1 VFVALHVGV
10 IRVDPSNEHIADRRP
25 AMVLHVLV
33 LSVGSFAVGTGT
45 FVVTGVL
52 PDIAEAFS
60 ISVANAGLLV
70 TVFAV
75 TFAIGSPIL
84 VSAASGVERR
94 RLLGGALVLFAL
106 ANVAAALA
114 PSFYVLLVAR
124 VVAACGAAI
133 FTPVAS
139 AVAAGFAPPEMRGRA
154 LSVRTI
160 GVNIAWLVG
169 VPLGTVV
176 GGQYGWR
183 TSFVL
188 VAALATAAA
197 LGVRS
202 LLPAVEASAGGDFLS
217 NLVVVKNGAVVA
229 GLGLTLL
236 ALMASF
242 VVLTYVRP
250 VLENLTNFDT
260 RGIGLMLALFGLA
273 SIPGAL
279 LGGYVADR
287 WGYRASMMAV
297 LTVLSVSLF
306 SFSLLSTVQPGSVW
320 TVIGTG
326 AALVAWSVAAFAFLP
341 LQQYRLIV
349 VAPPEGQNAA
359 LSLNASAIQA
369 GQGIGAGLGALSL
382 YYGPVDGLGWVGAL
396 CAVGAFAALS
406 FTRKSSKASQRP
418 A

>member
-1 VFVALHVGV
+1 
-10 IRVDPSNEHIADRRP
+10 
-25 AMVLHVLV
+25 MVLHVLV

-52 PDIAEAFS
+52 PDIAEALS
-60 ISVANAGLLV
+60 ISVAAAGLLV

-75 TFAIGSPIL
+75 TFAIGSPVL

-114 PSFYVLLVAR
+114 PSFYVLLGAR

-183 TSFVL
+183 ASFVL

-202 LLPAVEASAGGDFLS
+202 LLPAVEASAGGGFLS
-217 NLVVVKNGAVVA
+217 NLVVVRSRAVVT
-229 GLGLTLL
+229 GLGVTLV

-250 VLENLTNFDT
+250 VLENLTTFDT
-260 RGIGLMLALFGLA
+260 EGIGLMLAVFGLA
-273 SIPGAL
+273 SIPGVL

-287 WGYRASMMAV
+287 WGYRASMIAV

-306 SFSLLSTVQPGSVW
+306 SFSLLSTVRPGFVW
-320 TVIGTG
+320 TIIGTG
-326 AALVAWSVAAFAFLP
+326 TVLVAWRVAAFAFLP
-341 LQQYRLIV
+341 LQQYRLIE
-349 VAPPEGQNAA
+349 VAPPEGQNTA

-369 GQGIGAGLGALSL
+369 GQGQGPGSAPWHCITGLWTA
-382 YYGPVDGLGWVGAL
+382 WVGL
-396 CAVGAFAALS
+396 EHCAQWGLS
-406 FTRKSSKASQRP
+406 PPSVFGVDLRVIGQRRIIKGIATIGMKQWRRP
-418 A
+418 

>member
-1 VFVALHVGV
+1 MTLH
-10 IRVDPSNEHIADRRP
+10 I
-25 AMVLHVLV
+25 LV

-45 FVVTGVL
+45 FVVAGVL
-52 PDIAEAFS
+52 TDIAEALS
-60 ISVANAGLLV
+60 VSVANAGLLV

-75 TFAIGSPIL
+75 TFALGSPLL
-84 VSAASGVERR
+84 VSATSGVERR
-94 RLLGGALVLFAL
+94 RLLVGALVLFAL

-114 PSFYVLLVAR
+114 PSFAALLGAR
-124 VVAACGAAI
+124 VVAACGAAV

-139 AVAAGFAPPEMRGRA
+139 AVAAGFAPPGLRGRA

-188 VAALATAAA
+188 VASLATVAV

-202 LLPAVEASAGGDFLS
+202 LLPAGEASARRGFLS
-217 NLVVVKNGAVVA
+217 NLAVVKRGAVIA
-229 GLGLTLL
+229 GLGLTVL
-236 ALMASF
+236 ALVASF

-250 VLENLTNFDT
+250 VLEDLTAFDT
-260 RGIGLMLALFGLA
+260 RGIGLMLAVFGLA

-287 WGYRASMMAV
+287 WGYRLSVIAV
-297 LTVLSVSLF
+297 LSVLSVSLL
-306 SFSLLSTVQPGSVW
+306 SFSVLSTAQAGSAW
-320 TVIGTG
+320 TVFGTG

-341 LQQYRLIV
+341 LQQYRLIE
-349 VAPPEGQNAA
+349 VAPPEGQNTA
-359 LSLNASAIQA
+359 LSLNSSAIQA
-369 GQGIGAGLGALSL
+369 GQGIGAGLGALAL
-382 YYGPVDGLGWVGAL
+382 HYGSVGGLGWVGAL
-396 CAVGAFAALS
+396 CAVGAFAALVIGG
-406 FTRKSSKASQRP
+406 RSSPS
-418 A
+418 

>member
-1 VFVALHVGV
+1 VGS
-10 IRVDPSNEHIADRRP
+10 SNGQAGNGRP
-25 AMVLHVLV
+25 TIILRILV

-52 PDIAEAFS
+52 TDIAEDLS
-60 ISVANAGLLV
+60 VSVANAGLLV

-75 TFAIGSPIL
+75 TFAVGSPIL
-84 VSAASGVERR
+84 VSSASGVGRR
-94 RLLGGALVLFAL
+94 RLLVGALILFTL

-114 PSFYVLLVAR
+114 PSFSVLLGAR

-139 AVAAGFAPPEMRGRA
+139 AVAASLAPPELRGRA
-154 LSVRTI
+154 LSVRTM

-176 GGQYGWR
+176 GGYYGWR

-188 VAALATAAA
+188 VAALAMVAA

-202 LLPAVEASAGGDFLS
+202 LLPAVEASARGDFLS
-217 NLVVVKNGAVVA
+217 NLTVVKRGAVVA
-229 GLGLTLL
+229 GLGLTVL

-250 VLENLTNFDT
+250 MLENLTHFDT
-260 RGIGLMLALFGLA
+260 EGVGLMLAVFGLA
-273 SIPGAL
+273 SIPGTL

-287 WGYRASMMAV
+287 WGYRVSMIAV
-297 LTVLSVSLF
+297 LAVLSMSLF
-306 SFSLLSTVQPGSVW
+306 SFSLLSTAQAGSVLA
-320 TVIGTG
+320 VLGTG

-341 LQQYRLIV
+341 LQQYSLIE
-349 VAPPEGQNAA
+349 VAPEGQNTVLA
-359 LSLNASAIQA
+359 LNASAIQA
-369 GQGIGAGLGALSL
+369 GQGLGAGLGALAL
-382 YYGPVDGLGWVGAL
+382 YYGSVGSLGWVGAL
-396 CAVGAFAALS
+396 CAVGAFATLS
-406 FTRKSSKASQRP
+406 FRGRASP
-418 A
+418 L

>member
-1 VFVALHVGV
+1 MGF
-10 IRVDPSNEHIADRRP
+10 SNAQAGNGRP
-25 AMVLHVLV
+25 AIILRILA

-52 PDIAEAFS
+52 TDIAEDLS
-60 ISVANAGLLV
+60 VSVANAGLLV

-75 TFAIGSPIL
+75 TFAVGSPIL
-84 VSAASGVERR
+84 VSSASGVRRR
-94 RLLGGALVLFAL
+94 RLLVGALVLFTL

-114 PSFYVLLVAR
+114 PSFSVLLGAR

-139 AVAAGFAPPEMRGRA
+139 AVAASLAPPDLRGRA
-154 LSVRTI
+154 LSVRTM

-176 GGQYGWR
+176 GGHYGWR

-188 VAALATAAA
+188 VAALAMVAA

-202 LLPAVEASAGGDFLS
+202 LLPAVEASAHGGFLS
-217 NLVVVKNGAVVA
+217 NLIVVKRGAVVA
-229 GLGLTLL
+229 GLGLTIL

-250 VLENLTNFDT
+250 MLENLTHFDT
-260 RGIGLMLALFGLA
+260 EGVGLMLAIFGLA
-273 SIPGAL
+273 SIPGTL

-287 WGYRASMMAV
+287 WGYRVSMIAV
-297 LTVLSVSLF
+297 LAVLSVSLL
-306 SFSLLSTVQPGSVW
+306 SFSLLSSAQAGSVLA
-320 TVIGTG
+320 VLGTG

-341 LQQYRLIV
+341 LQQYSLIE
-349 VAPPEGQNAA
+349 VAPEGQNTVLA
-359 LSLNASAIQA
+359 LNASAIQA
-369 GQGIGAGLGALSL
+369 GQGIGAGLGALAL
-382 YYGPVDGLGWVGAL
+382 YYGSVGGLGWVGAL
-396 CAVGAFAALS
+396 CAVGAFATLS
-406 FTRKSSKASQRP
+406 FRGRS
-418 A
+418 

>member
-1 VFVALHVGV
+1 MGF
-10 IRVDPSNEHIADRRP
+10 SNGQAGNGRP
-25 AMVLHVLV
+25 AIILRILV

-52 PDIAEAFS
+52 TDIAEDLS
-60 ISVANAGLLV
+60 VSVANAGLLV

-75 TFAIGSPIL
+75 TFAVGSPIL
-84 VSAASGVERR
+84 VSSASGVRRR
-94 RLLGGALVLFAL
+94 RLLVGALVLFTL

-114 PSFYVLLVAR
+114 PSFSVLLGAR

-139 AVAAGFAPPEMRGRA
+139 AVAASLAPPELRGRA
-154 LSVRTI
+154 LSVRTM

-176 GGQYGWR
+176 GGHYGWR

-188 VAALATAAA
+188 VAALAMVAA

-202 LLPAVEASAGGDFLS
+202 LLPAVEASARGGLLS
-217 NLVVVKNGAVVA
+217 NLIVVKRGAVVA
-229 GLGLTLL
+229 GLGLTIL

-250 VLENLTNFDT
+250 MLENLTHFDT
-260 RGIGLMLALFGLA
+260 EGVGLMLAVFGLA
-273 SIPGAL
+273 SIPGTL

-287 WGYRASMMAV
+287 WGYRVSMIAV
-297 LTVLSVSLF
+297 LAVLSVSLF
-306 SFSLLSTVQPGSVW
+306 SFSLLSSAQAGSVLA
-320 TVIGTG
+320 VLGTG

-341 LQQYRLIV
+341 LQQYSLIE
-349 VAPPEGQNAA
+349 VAPEGQNTVLA
-359 LSLNASAIQA
+359 LNASAIQA
-369 GQGIGAGLGALSL
+369 GQGIGAGLGALAL
-382 YYGPVDGLGWVGAL
+382 YYGSVGGLGWVGAL
-396 CAVGAFAALS
+396 CAVGAFATLS
-406 FTRKSSKASQRP
+406 FQGRS
-418 A
+418 

>member
-1 VFVALHVGV
+1 MVFRIL
-10 IRVDPSNEHIADRRP
+10 I
-25 AMVLHVLV
+25 

-52 PDIAEAFS
+52 TDIAEDLS
-60 ISVANAGLLV
+60 VSVANAGLLV

-75 TFAIGSPIL
+75 TFAVGSPIL
-84 VSAASGVERR
+84 VSSASGVGRR
-94 RLLGGALVLFAL
+94 RLLVGALVLFTL

-114 PSFYVLLVAR
+114 PSFSVLLGAR

-139 AVAAGFAPPEMRGRA
+139 AVAASLAPPELRGRA
-154 LSVRTI
+154 LSVRTM

-176 GGQYGWR
+176 GGHYGWR

-188 VAALATAAA
+188 VAALAMVAA

-202 LLPAVEASAGGDFLS
+202 LLPAVEASARGGFLS
-217 NLVVVKNGAVVA
+217 NLIVVKRGAVVA
-229 GLGLTLL
+229 GLGLTVL

-250 VLENLTNFDT
+250 MLENLTHFDT
-260 RGIGLMLALFGLA
+260 EGVGLMLAVFGLA
-273 SIPGAL
+273 SIPGTL

-287 WGYRASMMAV
+287 WGYRVSMIAVLAV
-297 LTVLSVSLF
+297 LTVSLF
-306 SFSLLSTVQPGSVW
+306 SFSLLSTAQAGSVLA
-320 TVIGTG
+320 VLGTG

-341 LQQYRLIV
+341 LQQYSLIE
-349 VAPPEGQNAA
+349 VAPEAQNTVLA
-359 LSLNASAIQA
+359 LNASAIQA
-369 GQGIGAGLGALSL
+369 GQGIGAGLGALAL
-382 YYGPVDGLGWVGAL
+382 HYGSVGGLGWVGAL
-396 CAVGAFAALS
+396 CVVGAFAALS
-406 FTRKSSKASQRP
+406 FRGRS
-418 A
+418 

>member
-1 VFVALHVGV
+1 MGS
-10 IRVDPSNEHIADRRP
+10 SNGQAGNGRP
-25 AMVLHVLV
+25 TIILRILV

-52 PDIAEAFS
+52 TDIAQDLS
-60 ISVANAGLLV
+60 VSVANAGLLV

-75 TFAIGSPIL
+75 TFAVGSPIL
-84 VSAASGVERR
+84 VSSASGVGRR
-94 RLLGGALVLFAL
+94 RLLVGALILFTL

-114 PSFYVLLVAR
+114 PSFSVLLGAR

-139 AVAAGFAPPEMRGRA
+139 AVAASLAPPELRGRA
-154 LSVRTI
+154 LSVRTM

-176 GGQYGWR
+176 GGYYGWR

-188 VAALATAAA
+188 VAALAMVAA

-202 LLPAVEASAGGDFLS
+202 LLPAVEASARGGFLS
-217 NLVVVKNGAVVA
+217 TLTVVKRGAVVA
-229 GLGLTLL
+229 GLGLTVL

-250 VLENLTNFDT
+250 MLENLTHFDT
-260 RGIGLMLALFGLA
+260 EGVGLMLAVFGLA
-273 SIPGAL
+273 SIPGTL

-287 WGYRASMMAV
+287 WGYRVSMIAV
-297 LTVLSVSLF
+297 LAVLSVSLF
-306 SFSLLSTVQPGSVW
+306 SFSLLSTAQAGSVLA
-320 TVIGTG
+320 VLGTG

-341 LQQYRLIV
+341 LQQYSLIE
-349 VAPPEGQNAA
+349 VAPEGQNTVLA
-359 LSLNASAIQA
+359 LNASAIQA
-369 GQGIGAGLGALSL
+369 GQGIGAGLGALAL
-382 YYGPVDGLGWVGAL
+382 YYGSVGGLGWVGAL
-396 CAVGAFAALS
+396 CAVGAFATLS
-406 FTRKSSKASQRP
+406 FRGRASP
-418 A
+418 L

>member
-1 VFVALHVGV
+1 
-10 IRVDPSNEHIADRRP
+10 
-25 AMVLHVLV
+25 MVLHVLV

-52 PDIAEAFS
+52 PDIARALS
-60 ISVANAGLLV
+60 VSVASAGLLV
-70 TVFAV
+70 SAFAV
-75 TFAIGSPIL
+75 TFAIGSPFL
-84 VSAASGVERR
+84 VSATSAVERK
-94 RLLGGALVLFAL
+94 RLLGGALTLFAL

-114 PSFYVLLVAR
+114 PGFSALLGAR
-124 VVAACGAAI
+124 VLAACGAAV

-139 AVAAGFAPPEMRGRA
+139 AVAAGFAPPGMRGRA

-197 LGVRS
+197 LGVRA
-202 LLPAVEASAGGDFLS
+202 LLPAVEATAGGGFLS
-217 NLVVVKNGAVVA
+217 NLMVVKRATVVA

-250 VLENLTNFDT
+250 VLEKLTDFDT
-260 RGIGLMLALFGLA
+260 QGIGLMLALFGLA

-287 WGYRASMMAV
+287 WGYRASMIAMLSV
-297 LTVLSVSLF
+297 LTVSLF
-306 SFSLLSTVQPGSVW
+306 SFTLLTMAQSGSSW
-320 TVIGTG
+320 AILGTG
-326 AALVAWSVAAFAFLP
+326 TALVTWSVATFAFLP
-341 LQQYRLIV
+341 LQQYRLIE
-349 VAPPEGQNAA
+349 VAPPEGQSTV

-369 GQGIGAGLGALSL
+369 GQGLGAGLGALALHFGS
-382 YYGPVDGLGWVGAL
+382 VNGLGRVGAL
-396 CAVGAFAALS
+396 CAVGAFAALGL
-406 FTRKSSKASQRP
+406 RGRP
-418 A
+418 SRL

>member
-1 VFVALHVGV
+1 
-10 IRVDPSNEHIADRRP
+10 
-25 AMVLHVLV
+25 MVLRILV

-52 PDIAEAFS
+52 TDIAEDLS
-60 ISVANAGLLV
+60 VSVANAGLLV

-75 TFAIGSPIL
+75 TFAVGSPVL
-84 VSAASGVERR
+84 VSTASGVGRR
-94 RLLGGALVLFAL
+94 RLLVGALVLFTL

-114 PSFYVLLVAR
+114 PSFPVLLGAR
-124 VVAACGAAI
+124 IVAACGAAI

-139 AVAAGFAPPEMRGRA
+139 AAAASLAPPELRGRA

-176 GGQYGWR
+176 GGHYGWR

-188 VAALATAAA
+188 VAALATVAA
-197 LGVRS
+197 LGVMS
-202 LLPAVEASAGGDFLS
+202 LLPAVEASAGGGFLS
-217 NLVVVKNGAVVA
+217 NLTVVKRGGVIA
-229 GLGLTLL
+229 GLGLTVL

-250 VLENLTNFDT
+250 VLENLTHFDT
-260 RGIGLMLALFGLA
+260 EGVGLMLAVFGLA
-273 SIPGAL
+273 SIPGTL

-287 WGYRASMMAV
+287 WGYRVSMIAV
-297 LTVLSVSLF
+297 LAVLSVSLF
-306 SFSLLSTVQPGSVW
+306 SFSLLSTAQAGSVLA
-320 TVIGTG
+320 VLGTG

-341 LQQYRLIV
+341 LQQYRLME
-349 VAPPEGQNAA
+349 VAPEGQNTV

-369 GQGIGAGLGALSL
+369 GQGIGAGLGALAL
-382 YYGPVDGLGWVGAL
+382 YYGSVDGLGWVGAL

-406 FTRKSSKASQRP
+406 FRGRSSP
-418 A
+418 L

>member
-1 VFVALHVGV
+1 VGS
-10 IRVDPSNEHIADRRP
+10 SNGQAGNGRP
-25 AMVLHVLV
+25 TIILRILV

-52 PDIAEAFS
+52 TDIAEDLS
-60 ISVANAGLLV
+60 VSVANAGLLV

-75 TFAIGSPIL
+75 TFAVGSPIL
-84 VSAASGVERR
+84 VSSASGVGRR
-94 RLLGGALVLFAL
+94 RLLVGALILFTL

-114 PSFYVLLVAR
+114 PSFSVLLGAR

-139 AVAAGFAPPEMRGRA
+139 AVAASLAPPELRGRA
-154 LSVRTI
+154 LSVRTM

-176 GGQYGWR
+176 GGYYGWR

-188 VAALATAAA
+188 VAALAMVAA

-202 LLPAVEASAGGDFLS
+202 LLPAVEASARGGFLS
-217 NLVVVKNGAVVA
+217 NLTVVKRGAVVA
-229 GLGLTLL
+229 GLGLTVL

-250 VLENLTNFDT
+250 MLENLTHFDT
-260 RGIGLMLALFGLA
+260 EGVGLMLAVFGLA
-273 SIPGAL
+273 SIPGTL

-287 WGYRASMMAV
+287 WGYRVSMIAV
-297 LTVLSVSLF
+297 LAVLSMSLF
-306 SFSLLSTVQPGSVW
+306 SFSLLSTAQAGSVLA
-320 TVIGTG
+320 VLGTG

-341 LQQYRLIV
+341 LQQYSLIE
-349 VAPPEGQNAA
+349 VAPEGQNTVLA
-359 LSLNASAIQA
+359 LNASAIQA
-369 GQGIGAGLGALSL
+369 GQGLGAGLGALAL
-382 YYGPVDGLGWVGAL
+382 YYGSVGSLGWVGAL
-396 CAVGAFAALS
+396 CAVGAFATLS
-406 FTRKSSKASQRP
+406 FRGRASP
-418 A
+418 L

>member
-1 VFVALHVGV
+1 
-10 IRVDPSNEHIADRRP
+10 VDSSNGQASNGRP
-25 AMVLHVLV
+25 AMVLRILV
-33 LSVGSFAVGTGT
+33 LSVGSFAVATGT

-52 PDIAEAFS
+52 TDIAEELS
-60 ISVANAGLLV
+60 VSVANAGLLV

-75 TFAIGSPIL
+75 TFAVGSPIL
-84 VSAASGVERR
+84 VSAASGVGRR
-94 RLLGGALVLFAL
+94 RLLTGALLLFAL

-114 PSFYVLLVAR
+114 PSFSLLLGTR
-124 VVAACGAAI
+124 IIAACGAAI

-139 AVAAGFAPPEMRGRA
+139 AAAASLAPPELRGRA

-176 GGQYGWR
+176 GGHYGWR

-188 VAALATAAA
+188 VAVLATVAA
-197 LGVRS
+197 LGVGA
-202 LLPAVEASAGGDFLS
+202 LLPAVEASAGGGFLS
-217 NLVVVKNGAVVA
+217 NLTVVKRGAVVA
-229 GLGLTLL
+229 GLGLTVL

-250 VLENLTNFDT
+250 VLENLTHFDT
-260 RGIGLMLALFGLA
+260 EGVGLMLAVFGLA

-287 WGYRASMMAV
+287 WGYRVSMIAV
-297 LTVLSVSLF
+297 LAILSVSLL
-306 SFSLLSTVQPGSVW
+306 SFSLLSTAQAGTVLSVL
-320 TVIGTG
+320 GTA

-341 LQQYRLIV
+341 LQQYHLIE
-349 VAPPEGQNAA
+349 VAPQGQSTV

-369 GQGIGAGLGALSL
+369 GQGIGAGLGALAL
-382 YYGPVDGLGWVGAL
+382 HYGSVDGLGWVGAL

-406 FTRKSSKASQRP
+406 FRIRSSP
-418 A
+418 L